1 MHNVYKIL
9 FLVVVA
15 VTAKTNT
22 SAQVV
27 TDTSR
32 VLANP
37 SDSTVVPDTTSLLQK
52 SVSNFND
59 TVPVSSVNVELENIF
74 NAKAPTEYIISDIKV
89 TGTKSFDPNLIIS
102 ISGMAVGDKV
112 MIPGGDNFSKAI
124 NNLWKQGLIA
134 DAEVYFTN
142 LSGKNLSIELNI
154 TDRPTLTSFKFRGI
168 SKTEA
173 DEITTKLGLAKGR
186 QTRVTENLKKSSSA
200 VIKKF
205 YVEKGFRNV
214 EVEVQESKDNKAT
227 NGVNIMFVVNKN
239 GKVKVNDIYFAGN
252 ESVPDLKLKKQMK
265 GTKEKSRFTLFPSD
279 NGNVFDS
286 SKGNKL
292 TFSEYL
298 RTNGYL
304 IPSKTKELLDPYV
317 RFKFLSSAKFND
329 KKYLEDKQNIL
340 NYYNSLGFRDAVI
353 ENDTTYN
360 DAGNLDVAIKVNE
373 GHHYYFGNINWKG
386 NTKYSDSILNL
397 LLGIKKGDSY
407 NVETLNKKLGKQPS
421 PEGGDI
427 SSLYQDDGYLFF
439 QIDPVETAVYNDT
452 IDHEIRIREGPQ
464 ATIGKVEI
472 TGNDKTKDYV
482 IRRELRTVPGEKFS
496 RADIIRTQ
504 RELSQLGYFDPEK
517 INPGIVPNIDNGT
530 VDITWGLEEKSSDQ
544 LELSAGFGG
553 GIGLTGTLGVTF
565 NNFSIYNI
573 FNKKAWQ
580 PLPSGDGQK
589 LSLRAQSNGKQFRSY
604 NFSFTEPWLGGKK
617 RNSFTISYYD
627 TKYANAYNPFGYYD
641 RSYADSSFIKTTG
654 FSVSLGKQLKWPD
667 DFFAL
672 IYQLNYQR
680 YQLKNYNIFPGLTN
694 GISNNISLKITLARN
709 SAGPN
714 PIFPTSGSNFV
725 LSTQLTPPYSLF
737 RDASSIQ
744 HEGEQYK
751 FVEFHKERF
760 TAEWYVPIGQGRGPD
775 KNKQFIF
782 KAAAKYGFL
791 GRYSDKTITSPFE
804 RFQIGDAGLS
814 NNYGLLGY
822 DIIAHR
828 GYPVYDNSDPKINPD
843 QSNARDFFTIFNKY
857 TLELRY
863 PFSTS
868 ASSTI
873 YGLTFFEAAN
883 GWYSFKDYN
892 PFKLRRSVGVGMRFF
907 LPMFGLLGFDYGI
920 GLDRINSSTGLK
932 GAAKFTFMLGQEP
945 E

>member
-1 MHNVYKIL
+1 MHNIYKIL

-15 VTAKTNT
+15 VSAKTNT
-22 SAQVV
+22 SAQVL
-27 TDTSR
+27 TDTSG
-32 VLANP
+32 VLANK
-37 SDSTVVPDTTSLLQK
+37 SDSTLISDTTQVLQN
-52 SVSNFND
+52 SALNLGD

-89 TGTKSFDPNLIIS
+89 TGTQSFDPNLIIS
-102 ISGMAVGDKV
+102 ISGLAIGDKV
-112 MIPGGDNFSKAI
+112 MIPGGDNFSKVI

-134 DAEVYFTN
+134 DAQVYFTN
-142 LSGKNLSIELNI
+142 LSGKNLSIEINI
-154 TDRPTLTSFKFRGI
+154 TDRPTLASFKFKGI
-168 SKTEA
+168 NKSES

-200 VIKKF
+200 IIKKF
-205 YVEKGFRNV
+205 YIDKGFRNV
-214 EVEVQESKDNKAT
+214 EVEVQESKDNKTT
-227 NGVNIMFVVNKN
+227 NGVNIIFVVNKN
-239 GKVKVNDIYFAGN
+239 GKVRVNDIYFAGN
-252 ESVPDLKLKKQMK
+252 ETVPDLKLKKQMK

-279 NGNVFDS
+279 NRNVFDS

-298 RTNGYL
+298 HTNGYL

-329 KKYLEDKQNIL
+329 KKYLEDKENLL

-353 ENDTTYN
+353 VNDTTYN
-360 DAGNLDVAIKVNE
+360 DEGNIDVAIKVNE
-373 GHHYYFGNINWKG
+373 GHHYYFGNITWKG
-386 NTKYSDSILNL
+386 NTKYSDSILNI

-407 NVETLNKKLGKQPS
+407 NVETLDKKIGKQPS

-472 TGNDKTKDYV
+472 TGNNKTKDYV
-482 IRRELRTVPGEKFS
+482 IRRELRTVPGDKFS

-641 RSYADSSFIKTTG
+641 RSYADSSYIRTTG

-672 IYQLNYQR
+672 IYQLNFQQYN
-680 YQLKNYNIFPGLTN
+680 LKNYNIFPGLTN
-694 GISNNISLKITLARN
+694 GISNNISFKITLARN

-737 RDASSIQ
+737 HGPDYQQ

-843 QSNARDFFTIFNKY
+843 QSSAREFFTIFNKY

-873 YGLTFFEAAN
+873 YGLGFFEAAN